1 MNNSLVT
8 KQANN
13 LEETR
18 NQFGTNS
25 VVQSS
30 EMTKTMAEVQS
41 RVIMAKQF
49 PRNVVLAENRIR
61 QNCERK
67 SLAKVAEYEYPRGGT
82 KVSGASIKL
91 LEVVAQ
97 CYGNVQF
104 GWDVVSRD
112 EENHI
117 SHCKAF
123 AWDLENNIYTEIKYD
138 VPHIREKKGGN
149 VYLTDP
155 RDIYEMEANQSSRR
169 VRKCLENVVPRD
181 LVEQAL
187 EWCNETLSNNFDVQG
202 TLNQMIDYFKEN
214 YNVSLEQIE
223 EHFGCSRQAFNK
235 NTMLSLTKL
244 YNSIVNGMKKVE
256 EIFPPIVKETS
267 VKEQTIVS
275 EASKKAEKKKVE
287 SFNTTSAPNDLF
299 MGDF

>member
-1 MNNSLVT
+1 MNNSLV

-18 NQFGTNS
+18 NQFGTNN
-25 VVQSS
+25 VIQSS

-49 PRNVVLAENRIR
+49 PRDITLAENRIR
-61 QNCERK
+61 RNCERQ
-67 SLAKVAEYEYPRGGT
+67 SLAKVAEYQYPRGGT

-104 GWDVVSRD
+104 GWDTVIRD
-112 EENHI
+112 EEKHI

-123 AWDLENNIYTEIKYD
+123 AWDLENNIYTEIKFD
-138 VPHIREKKGGN
+138 VPHTREKKTGN
-149 VYLTDP
+149 EILTNP
-155 RDIYEMEANQSSRR
+155 RDIYELEANQASRR

-187 EWCNETLSNNFDVQG
+187 EWCDETLNSSVDVQG
-202 TLNQMIDYFKEN
+202 TLDKMIKYLNDTYKIKL
-214 YNVSLEQIE
+214 SQIE
-223 EHFGCSRQAFNK
+223 KYFGMSRQGFNK
-235 NTMLSLTKL
+235 NTMIDLSKL
-244 YNSIVNGMKKVE
+244 YNSIKNGMVDIND
-256 EIFPPIVKETS
+256 IFPPEETN
-267 VKEQTIVS
+267 VKEQTIVV
-275 EASKKAEKKKVE
+275 EPKKEEKKVE
-287 SFNTTSAPNDLF
+287 KLNPNNILF
-299 MGDF
+299 EGDF